1 MKLSI
6 ALTAALT
13 GSAAAVYAPPQ
24 PKDGQD
30 LMSLWKQVEAEAVFM
45 QNEIA
50 LKRSL
55 DECNEDCNLQKDE
68 DSDFNRGRCQKN
80 CKQLD
85 DDGVLN
91 DDENS
96 GDRDNRSGRDQD
108 DACDQC
114 CAFGDNG
121 DTPGRRQE
129 RCLSSADCDID
140 WCVDWDG
147 GNDRNSRRGEE
158 MFYKGMCGNDTDDDL
173 NYVDNFCDDMFG
185 NSGKNICKNPGPDD
199 IEDFC
204 DWLES
209 NSKSF
214 DNRKYFEGQCNEPDN
229 NSDENFCD
237 EIGDQLCDF
246 SDNKLTDSQIDLCDW
261 LNTDDLSSKRE
272 KAEAAASLF
281 KIAPMLRTVGKN

>member
-6 ALTAALT
+6 ALTAAFT

-55 DECNEDCNLQKDE
+55 DECNEDCNLEKE
-68 DSDFNRGRCQKN
+68 ADSNFNRGRCQKN

-91 DDENS
+91 DDDNS
-96 GDRDNRSGRDQD
+96 GDRSNRNGRDQD
-108 DACDQC
+108 EACDEC
-114 CAFGDNG
+114 CAFGDDG

-129 RCLSSADCDID
+129 RCLASADCDSD

-147 GNDRNSRRGEE
+147 GNRSSRRGEE

-173 NYVDNFCDDMFG
+173 NYVDDFCDDMFG
-185 NSGKNICKNPGPDD
+185 NSGKNICKNPDTDD
-199 IEDFC
+199 IDDFC

-214 DNRKYFEGQCNEPDN
+214 SNRDYFEGQCDGPS
-229 NSDENFCD
+229 NSDKDFCD
-237 EIGDQLCDF
+237 DIGDELCDF
-246 SDNKLTDSQIDLCDW
+246 SDNKLTNSQIDLCDW
-261 LNTDDLSSKRE
+261 LKDDLSSKRE